1 MITVY
6 MPIGLP
12 GSGKSTYSHKI
23 EGATVVSVD
32 EVRQKL
38 ANEGVIGKVYSSD
51 DNRIVFSAFHEKI
64 LQVVKNGKDVV
75 VDSTNA
81 RKIEREEV
89 FNLLREFKPKFVALR
104 FCDDKDVCLNRIEK
118 REKNENGVHRFE
130 DPSSA
135 LDIYA
140 KRIEESKLSLDEDFA
155 EIDYVKDGRIF
166 KSEKKV
172 LIASTNQG
180 KINIYKEV
188 CKELGLHATSLAEIK
203 VDIKVEENGR
213 NEEENAI
220 LKAKAYHKVTGLPVI
235 ANDSGLVIDKF
246 KQEDQPGLLVR
257 RFGGKELTDEE
268 MLKVYIDKLNEVGGE
283 SSGHYNVALAL
294 IDFKGCLKT
303 KMFYPKRFFIN
314 KPSKVIKK
322 GVPLSSLVFD
332 EKSGKYM
339 SEMTTKERN
348 DYEAEAMQAQKQF
361 IKETFER

>member
-1 MITVY
+1 MLTVY

-12 GSGKSTYSHKI
+12 GSGKSTYSRKI
-23 EGATVVSVD
+23 KGAKVVSVD
-32 EVRQKL
+32 EVRQQL
-38 ANEGVIGKVYSSD
+38 ADDEVIGKVYSSA
-51 DNRIVFSAFHEKI
+51 DNNVVFSAFHEKI
-64 LQVVKNGKDVV
+64 LQVVKSGCDVV

-81 RKIEREEV
+81 RKSEREDI
-89 FNLLREFKPKFVALR
+89 FNLLKDFKPKFVALR
-104 FCDDKDVCLNRIEK
+104 FCDDKDSCLERIMERDKTEK
-118 REKNENGVHRFE
+118 GVHRFE

-140 KRIEESKLSLDEDFA
+140 KRIEESNLSLDENFA
-155 EIDYVKDGRIF
+155 EIDYIKGGKIF
-166 KSEKKV
+166 KSEKKI

-188 CKELGLHATSLAEIK
+188 CKELGLYVTSLSEIK
-203 VDIKVEENGR
+203 VDIKVEENGK

-220 LKAKAYHKVTGLPVI
+220 LKAKTYHEVTGLPVI

-246 KQEDQPGLLVR
+246 KKEDQPGLLVR

-268 MLKVYIDKLNEVGGE
+268 MLKVYIGKLNEVGGE

-294 IDFKGCLKT
+294 VDFKGSLKT
-303 KMFYPKRFFIN
+303 KMFYPKRYFIN
-314 KPSKVIKK
+314 KPSKVINK

-348 DYEAEAMQAQKQF
+348 DYEAEAMQQQKEF